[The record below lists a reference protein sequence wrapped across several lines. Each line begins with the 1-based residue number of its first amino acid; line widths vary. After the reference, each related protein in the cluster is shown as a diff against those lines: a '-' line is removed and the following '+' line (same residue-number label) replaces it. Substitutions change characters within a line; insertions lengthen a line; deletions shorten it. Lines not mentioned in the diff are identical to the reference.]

1 LNNVYC
7 ATPLC
12 NCPLQFGNQNVRL
25 SSCQSFVGKKFPAAG
40 LQSLSFAGPAGS
52 PPPVLSLIS
61 KQVHP
66 VASRS
71 IFIGFVA
78 FVQLRLLL
86 YRKAYIGSTASSS
99 TPPRIWRRLEHASDP
114 AACPCFSAAATRQR
128 PQDSAQQ
135 VRDGMPL
142 IQRSGYAAVS
152 PGFGSAGTRRC
163 APASA
168 TYARRRRSHARL
180 QYRRTSVFALHKGQL
195 HAHLVQQK
203 LKKKH
208 ESFYSH
214 LAPHHGAEEA
224 VRDVATAVDVDGR
237 YEGHDGG
244 GGRHRRLLCA
254 ERGVHGAGRPAE
266 EPARRR
272 VPHHHQAPEGLL
284 TPGVR
289 FSADL
294 CGVLDV

>member
-1 LNNVYC
+1 MLNNVYC

-142 IQRSGYAAVS
+142 IQRSGYAATRQC
-152 PGFGSAGTRRC
+152 PQDSAQQVRDGVPLLRRHML
-163 APASA
+163 ADAVPMPASSI
-168 TYARRRRSHARL
+168 ARPRSLPSTRDSST
-180 QYRRTSVFALHKGQL
+180 RTLFN
-195 HAHLVQQK
+195 
-203 LKKKH
+203 
-208 ESFYSH
+208 
-214 LAPHHGAEEA
+214 
-224 VRDVATAVDVDGR
+224 RN
-237 YEGHDGG
+237 
-244 GGRHRRLLCA
+244 
-254 ERGVHGAGRPAE
+254 
-266 EPARRR
+266 
-272 VPHHHQAPEGLL
+272 
-284 TPGVR
+284 
-289 FSADL
+289 
-294 CGVLDV
+294 

>member
-203 LKKKH
+203 LKKNMNHFIRISLLIMGQKKR
-208 ESFYSH
+208 SVTWRLLSMWMAGMRGTTAAAAGTGDYCVQNAACMA
-214 LAPHHGAEEA
+214 LA
-224 VRDVATAVDVDGR
+224 VRR
-237 YEGHDGG
+237 KSRRGG
-244 GGRHRRLLCA
+244 GYLITTRRQ
-254 ERGVHGAGRPAE
+254 RD
-266 EPARRR
+266 
-272 VPHHHQAPEGLL
+272 
-284 TPGVR
+284 
-289 FSADL
+289 F
-294 CGVLDV
+294 